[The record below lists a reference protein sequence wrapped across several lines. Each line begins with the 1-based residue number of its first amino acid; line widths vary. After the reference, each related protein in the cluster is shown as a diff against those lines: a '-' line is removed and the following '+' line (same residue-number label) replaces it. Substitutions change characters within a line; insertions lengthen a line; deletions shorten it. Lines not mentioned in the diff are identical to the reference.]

1 MTFILVPV
9 HADPNGDLQI
19 NAWNWR
25 PTLELLHRARLLD
38 DEAVERAAAQGA
50 GGQVTA
56 EQALRVAEFLDRYL
70 TDLTPGQRVRADGT
84 VTSEPMTYRLDQEPR
99 ELYAATYE
107 WLSQFRDFCR
117 TSGGFTVT

>member
-1 MTFILVPV
+1 MTFILVP
-9 HADPNGDLQI
+9 ARAAPDGDLQI

-38 DEAVERAAAQGA
+38 GEAVERAAAQGT
-50 GGQVTA
+50 GGRVTA
-56 EQALRVAEFLDRYL
+56 EQARRIAEFLGRFL
-70 TDLTPGQRVRADGT
+70 ADLAPGQRVRSDGT
-84 VTSEPMTYRLDQEPR
+84 VTGEPKTYRLDQEPR

-107 WLSQFRDFCR
+107 WLSKFRDFCR

>member
-1 MTFILVPV
+1 MTFILVPL

-38 DEAVERAAAQGA
+38 GEAVQRAAAQGA
-50 GGQVTA
+50 GGRVTA
-56 EQALRVAEFLDRYL
+56 EQALRIAEFLDRYL
-70 TDLTPGQRVRADGT
+70 ADLAPGQRVRADGT
-84 VTSEPMTYRLDQEPR
+84 VTSEPKTHQLDQEPR

-117 TSGGFTVT
+117 SSGGFMVA

>member
-25 PTLELLHRARLLD
+25 STLELLHRARLLD

-50 GGQVTA
+50 GGQVAA
-56 EQALRVAEFLDRYL
+56 EQALWIAEFLDRYL

-84 VTSEPMTYRLDQEPR
+84 VTSEPRTYRLDQEPGSCTPR
-99 ELYAATYE
+99 P
-107 WLSQFRDFCR
+107 
-117 TSGGFTVT
+117 TSGCRSSATSAGRAAASR